1 MASFEEY
8 TWHKSHVVWHFPP
21 SACVHV
27 THGTW
32 NMDHES
38 KRTRKVRGSFL
49 SLGSNQGIAQER
61 RKNLVE
67 GRKRK

>member
-1 MASFEEY
+1 MTSLEEF
-8 TWHKSHVVWHFPP
+8 TWHENHVLWHLPP

-38 KRTRKVRGSFL
+38 ERNRKVRESFL
-49 SLGSNQGIAQER
+49 SLGSNQGIA
-61 RKNLVE
+61 
-67 GRKRK
+67 

>member
-1 MASFEEY
+1 MTSLEEF
-8 TWHKSHVVWHFPP
+8 TWHENHVVWHLPP

-38 KRTRKVRGSFL
+38 ERNRKVRESFL
-49 SLGSNQGIAQER
+49 SLGSNQGIA
-61 RKNLVE
+61 
-67 GRKRK
+67 